1 MLNAKKMRDP
11 AIWQTDLDTLM
22 DRISD
27 HYIVDES
34 AYVSELI
41 EVLNAD
47 RDDFARIGAN
57 TAALV
62 EDVRKMDTAVDT
74 IDELLQQYSLDTHEG
89 LMLMCLA
96 EAMLRIPDKATA
108 DALIEDKLGPADW
121 QSHVGKVI
129 HGWSMPRPGV
139 Y

>member
-1 MLNAKKMRDP
+1 MQRV
-11 AIWQTDLDTLM
+11 
-22 DRISD
+22 SE
-27 HYIVDES
+27 HYIVDED

-41 EVLNAD
+41 KLLNAD
-47 RDDFARIGAN
+47 QDDFSRIEAN

-62 EDVRKMDTAVDT
+62 RDVRNMDTAVDT

-108 DALIEDKLGPADW
+108 DALIEDKLGPALPCW
-121 QSHVGKVI
+121 
-129 HGWSMPRPGV
+129 P
-139 Y
+139 